1 MQKLKEYTG
10 FNPNLDKQ
18 LVANLKALTQKYA
31 KTYTQNSPNDYKTIY
46 ARALG
51 TVAANT
57 NNGVLNTTLAPNI
70 LASQVRNI
78 VKSKVIALQSQT
90 VATQQQQTQ
99 AANTQPSTQ
108 NNQQQAQATNQ
119 TNTQAPPTNNQTQ
132 QPAAAAQNTQEPQI
146 KITDYIREITPQNI
160 RNIDA
165 LIQNT
170 LIKNKDNLNNI
181 LNLESSPYKGQNR
194 TISVKISS
202 NLKES
207 LKKAT
212 QKIENVPI
220 TEIEVNVQISEAKGK
235 ETDKTKELKQRL
247 KDLSKKKESLEEK
260 SLKEAYSYLIELCES
275 EIRLTEEE
283 QQDNTA
289 QPDVKSMESI
299 LDNVRTYLLNILG
312 KKPRIQ
318 DTIDLTQ
325 IVLQD
330 KGYKKIVQPRTVY
343 YILAFGKGEEIKAI
357 DALNGKFTLKV
368 QKTAIKVTSPK
379 NLISQAAAGVRNTLL
394 ALNPSR
400 KDNFSF

>member
-10 FNPNLDKQ
+10 FNPNLDTQ
-18 LVANLKALTQKYA
+18 LVNNLKALTQKYA
-31 KTYTQNSPNDYKTIY
+31 KTYTQNNPNNYKIIY

-57 NNGVLNTTLAPNI
+57 NNGVLNATLAPNV
-70 LASQVRNI
+70 LAGQVRNI
-78 VKSKVIALQSQT
+78 VKNKATALQTQTTTTQQSQPANAQT
-90 VATQQQQTQ
+90 QPINNQAQQPATQ
-99 AANTQPSTQ
+99 
-108 NNQQQAQATNQ
+108 
-119 TNTQAPPTNNQTQ
+119 NTQAQD
-132 QPAAAAQNTQEPQI
+132 TQEPQI
-146 KITDYIREITPQNI
+146 KITDHIREITPQNVK
-160 RNIDA
+160 NIDA

-170 LIKNKDNLNNI
+170 LIKNKANLNNI
-181 LNLESSPYKGQNR
+181 LNLEGSPYKGQNR
-194 TISVKISS
+194 TISVKINS

-207 LKKAT
+207 LKEAA
-212 QKIENVPI
+212 QKIENAPI

-247 KDLSKKKESLEEK
+247 KDLSKKKESLEEE
-260 SLKEAYSYLIELCES
+260 SLKEAYSYLAELCES

-283 QQDNTA
+283 QRNNAA

-325 IVLQD
+325 TILQD
-330 KGYKKIVQPRTVY
+330 KEYKKIVQPRTVY
-343 YILAFGKGEEIKAI
+343 YTLAFGEGEEIKAI

-368 QKTAIKVTSPK
+368 QKTAIKVSSA
-379 NLISQAAAGVRNTLL
+379 NDLIGKAAAGLGNALL
-394 ALNPSR
+394 TLNPTK
-400 KDNFSF
+400 KDNYTF

>member
-31 KTYTQNSPNDYKTIY
+31 KTYTQNSPNDYKIIY
-46 ARALG
+46 TRALG

-57 NNGVLNTTLAPNI
+57 NNGVLNATLAPNI

-78 VKSKVIALQSQT
+78 VKSKVISLQSQT

-99 AANTQPSTQ
+99 AANAQPTTQ
-108 NNQQQAQATNQ
+108 NNQQQGQAVNQ
-119 TNTQAPPTNNQTQ
+119 ANTQAQPTDNQTQ
-132 QPAAAAQNTQEPQI
+132 QPAAQNTQEPQI
-146 KITDYIREITPQNI
+146 KITDHIREITPQNI

-170 LIKNKDNLNNI
+170 LIKNKANLNNI

-207 LKKAT
+207 LKEAA
-212 QKIENVPI
+212 QKIENGPI

-283 QQDNTA
+283 QQNNTA

-325 IVLQD
+325 TVLQD
-330 KGYKKIVQPRTVY
+330 KEYKKIVQPRTVY
-343 YILAFGKGEEIKAI
+343 YTLAFGKGEEIKAI

-379 NLISQAAAGVRNTLL
+379 NLISRTAAGIGNTLL

>member
-10 FNPNLDKQ
+10 FSPNLNTQ
-18 LVANLKALTQKYA
+18 LVNNLKALTQKYA
-31 KTYTQNSPNDYKTIY
+31 KTYTQNNPNNYKIIY

-57 NNGVLNTTLAPNI
+57 NNGVLNATLAPNV
-70 LASQVRNI
+70 LAGQVRNI
-78 VKSKVIALQSQT
+78 VKNKAAALQIQTTTTQQSQSANNQAPQT
-90 VATQQQQTQ
+90 VA
-99 AANTQPSTQ
+99 Q
-108 NNQQQAQATNQ
+108 NNQQQGQAVNQ
-119 TNTQAPPTNNQTQ
+119 ANTQAQPTNNQTQ
-132 QPAAAAQNTQEPQI
+132 QPAAQNTQEPQI
-146 KITDYIREITPQNI
+146 KITDHIREITPQNI

-170 LIKNKDNLNNI
+170 LIKNKANLNNI
-181 LNLESSPYKGQNR
+181 LNLESSPYKDQNR

-207 LKKAT
+207 LKEAT
-212 QKIENVPI
+212 QKIKNSPI

-260 SLKEAYSYLIELCES
+260 PLKEAYAYLIDLCES

-289 QPDVKSMESI
+289 QLDVKSMESI

-325 IVLQD
+325 TVLQD
-330 KGYKKIVQPRTVY
+330 KEYKKIVQPRTVY
-343 YILAFGKGEEIKAI
+343 YTLAFGKGEEIKAI

-379 NLISQAAAGVRNTLL
+379 NLISRAAAGIGNTLL

-400 KDNFSF
+400 EDNYTF

>member
-18 LVANLKALTQKYA
+18 LVANLKALTKEETQKA
-31 KTYTQNSPNDYKTIY
+31 MRSAGLNNPNDYKIIY
-46 ARALG
+46 ARSLG
-51 TVAANT
+51 TVASNT
-57 NNGVLNTTLAPNI
+57 NNGFLNAQENPRALRGK
-70 LASQVRNI
+70 VREI
-78 VKSKVIALQSQT
+78 VNAKINALKM
-90 VATQQQQTQ
+90 Q
-99 AANTQPSTQ
+99 AANTQQTQATNAQPTTQ
-108 NNQQQAQATNQ
+108 NNQQQGQAVNQ
-119 TNTQAPPTNNQTQ
+119 ANTQAQPTDNQTQ
-132 QPAAAAQNTQEPQI
+132 QPAAQNTQEPQI
-146 KITDYIREITPQNI
+146 KITDHIREITPQNI

-170 LIKNKDNLNNI
+170 LIKNKANLNNI

-194 TISVKISS
+194 TISVKINS

-207 LKKAT
+207 LKEAT
-212 QKIENVPI
+212 QKIENGPI

-299 LDNVRTYLLNILG
+299 LDNVRTYLLYILG

-325 IVLQD
+325 TVLQD
-330 KGYKKIVQPRTVY
+330 KEYKKIVQPRTVY
-343 YILAFGKGEEIKAI
+343 YTLAFGKGEEIKAI

-368 QKTAIKVTSPK
+368 QKTTIKVTSPK
-379 NLISQAAAGVRNTLL
+379 NLISKAATGVGNALS
-394 ALNPSR
+394 ALNPTK
-400 KDNFSF
+400 KDNYTF

>member
-10 FNPNLDKQ
+10 FSPNLNTQ
-18 LVANLKALTQKYA
+18 LVNNLKALTQKYA
-31 KTYTQNSPNDYKTIY
+31 KTYTQNNPNNYKIIY

-57 NNGVLNTTLAPNI
+57 NNGVLNATLAPNV
-70 LASQVRNI
+70 LAGQVRNI
-78 VKSKVIALQSQT
+78 VKNKAAALQIQTTTTQQSQSANNQAPQT
-90 VATQQQQTQ
+90 VA
-99 AANTQPSTQ
+99 Q
-108 NNQQQAQATNQ
+108 NNQQQGQAVNQ
-119 TNTQAPPTNNQTQ
+119 ANTQAQPTNNQTQ
-132 QPAAAAQNTQEPQI
+132 QPAAQNTQEPQI
-146 KITDYIREITPQNI
+146 KITDHIREITPQNI

-170 LIKNKDNLNNI
+170 LIKNKANLNNI
-181 LNLESSPYKGQNR
+181 LNLESSPYKDQNR

-207 LKKAT
+207 LKEAT
-212 QKIENVPI
+212 QKIENGPI

-235 ETDKTKELKQRL
+235 ETDKTKELKRRL

-325 IVLQD
+325 TVLQD
-330 KGYKKIVQPRTVY
+330 KKYKKIVQPRTVY
-343 YILAFGKGEEIKAI
+343 YTLAFGKGEEIKAI

-368 QKTAIKVTSPK
+368 QKTAIKVSSANDLFGK
-379 NLISQAAAGVRNTLL
+379 AAACVGNALL
-394 ALNPSR
+394 ALNPTK
-400 KDNFSF
+400 KDNYTF

>member
-31 KTYTQNSPNDYKTIY
+31 KTYTQNNPNDYKIIY

-57 NNGVLNTTLAPNI
+57 NNGVLNATLAPNI
-70 LASQVRNI
+70 LTSQVRNI
-78 VKSKVIALQSQT
+78 VKSKVTALQSQT

-99 AANTQPSTQ
+99 AANAQPTTQ
-108 NNQQQAQATNQ
+108 NNQQQAQTTNQ
-119 TNTQAPPTNNQTQ
+119 ANTQAQPTNNQTQ
-132 QPAAAAQNTQEPQI
+132 QPVAQDTQEPQI
-146 KITDYIREITPQNI
+146 KITDHIREITPQNVK
-160 RNIDA
+160 NIDA

-170 LIKNKDNLNNI
+170 LIKNKANLNNI
-181 LNLESSPYKGQNR
+181 LNLEGSPYKGQNR

-207 LKKAT
+207 LKEAT
-212 QKIENVPI
+212 QKIENAPI

-325 IVLQD
+325 TVLQD
-330 KGYKKIVQPRTVY
+330 KEYKKIVQPRTVY
-343 YILAFGKGEEIKAI
+343 YTLAFGKGEEIKAI

-368 QKTAIKVTSPK
+368 QKTAIKVSSA
-379 NLISQAAAGVRNTLL
+379 NDLIGKAAAGVGNALL
-394 ALNPSR
+394 ALNPTK
-400 KDNFSF
+400 KDNYTF

>member
-10 FNPNLDKQ
+10 FSPNLNTQ
-18 LVANLKALTQKYA
+18 LVNNLKALTQKYA
-31 KTYTQNSPNDYKTIY
+31 KTYTQNSPNDYKIIY

-57 NNGVLNTTLAPNI
+57 NNGVLNATLAPNI

-78 VKSKVIALQSQT
+78 VKSKVTALQSQT

-99 AANTQPSTQ
+99 ATN
-108 NNQQQAQATNQ
+108 AQ
-119 TNTQAPPTNNQTQ
+119 PTNNQTQ
-132 QPAAAAQNTQEPQI
+132 QPEAQNTQEPQI
-146 KITDYIREITPQNI
+146 KITDHIREITPQNI

-170 LIKNKDNLNNI
+170 LIKNKANLNNI

-207 LKKAT
+207 LKEAT
-212 QKIENVPI
+212 QKIKNSPI

-325 IVLQD
+325 TVLQD
-330 KGYKKIVQPRTVY
+330 KEYKKIVQPRTVY
-343 YILAFGKGEEIKAI
+343 YTLAFGKGEEIKAI

-379 NLISQAAAGVRNTLL
+379 NLISRAAAGIRNTLL

-400 KDNFSF
+400 EDNYTF

>member
-10 FNPNLDKQ
+10 FSPNLDTQ
-18 LVANLKALTQKYA
+18 LVNNLKALTQKYA
-31 KTYTQNSPNDYKTIY
+31 KTYTQNNPNNYKIIY

-57 NNGVLNTTLAPNI
+57 NNGVLNATLAPNV
-70 LASQVRNI
+70 LAGQVRNI
-78 VKSKVIALQSQT
+78 VKNKAAALQTQT
-90 VATQQQQTQ
+90 TTTQQTQPTAQNSQQQTQ
-99 AANTQPSTQ
+99 AVNQANTQ
-108 NNQQQAQATNQ
+108 AQ
-119 TNTQAPPTNNQTQ
+119 PTNNQTQ
-132 QPAAAAQNTQEPQI
+132 QPVAQDTQEPQI
-146 KITDYIREITPQNI
+146 KITDHIREITPQNVK
-160 RNIDA
+160 NIDA

-170 LIKNKDNLNNI
+170 LIKNKANLNNI
-181 LNLESSPYKGQNR
+181 LNLEGSPYKGQNR
-194 TISVKISS
+194 IISVKISS

-207 LKKAT
+207 LKEAT
-212 QKIENVPI
+212 QKIENAPI

-260 SLKEAYSYLIELCES
+260 PLKEAYAYLIDLCES

-325 IVLQD
+325 TVLQD
-330 KGYKKIVQPRTVY
+330 KEYKKIVQPRTVY
-343 YILAFGKGEEIKAI
+343 YTLAFGKGEEIKAM

-368 QKTAIKVTSPK
+368 QKTAIKVSSA
-379 NLISQAAAGVRNTLL
+379 NDLIGKAAAGLGNALL
-394 ALNPSR
+394 ALNPTK
-400 KDNFSF
+400 KDNYTF

>member
-31 KTYTQNSPNDYKTIY
+31 KTYTQNNPNDYKIIY

-57 NNGVLNTTLAPNI
+57 NNGVLNATLAPNI
-70 LASQVRNI
+70 LTSQVRNI
-78 VKSKVIALQSQT
+78 VKSKVTALQSQT

-99 AANTQPSTQ
+99 AANAQPTTQ
-108 NNQQQAQATNQ
+108 NNQQQAQTTNQ
-119 TNTQAPPTNNQTQ
+119 ANTQAQPTDNQTQ
-132 QPAAAAQNTQEPQI
+132 QPAAQNTQEPQI
-146 KITDYIREITPQNI
+146 KITDHIREITPQNI

-170 LIKNKDNLNNI
+170 LIKNKANLNNI

-207 LKKAT
+207 LKEAT
-212 QKIENVPI
+212 QKIENGPI

-325 IVLQD
+325 TVLQD
-330 KGYKKIVQPRTVY
+330 KEYKKIVQPRTVY
-343 YILAFGKGEEIKAI
+343 YTLAFGKGEEIKAI

-368 QKTAIKVTSPK
+368 QKTAIKVSSA
-379 NLISQAAAGVRNTLL
+379 NDLIGKAAAGVGNALL
-394 ALNPSR
+394 ALNPTK
-400 KDNFSF
+400 KDNYTF

>member
-10 FNPNLDKQ
+10 FNPNLDTQ
-18 LVANLKALTQKYA
+18 LVNNLKALTQKYA
-31 KTYTQNSPNDYKTIY
+31 KTYTQNNPNNYKIIY

-57 NNGVLNTTLAPNI
+57 NNGVLNATLAPNV
-70 LASQVRNI
+70 LAGQVRNI
-78 VKSKVIALQSQT
+78 VKNKAAALQIQTTTTQQSQSANNQAPQT
-90 VATQQQQTQ
+90 VA
-99 AANTQPSTQ
+99 Q
-108 NNQQQAQATNQ
+108 NNQQQGQAVNQ
-119 TNTQAPPTNNQTQ
+119 ANTQAQPTNNQTQ
-132 QPAAAAQNTQEPQI
+132 QPEAQNTQEPQI
-146 KITDYIREITPQNI
+146 KITDHIREITPQNI

-170 LIKNKDNLNNI
+170 LIKNKANLNNI

-207 LKKAT
+207 LKEAA
-212 QKIENVPI
+212 QKIKNAPI
-220 TEIEVNVQISEAKGK
+220 TEIAVNVQISEAKGK

-260 SLKEAYSYLIELCES
+260 PLKEAYAYLIDLCES

-325 IVLQD
+325 TVLQD
-330 KGYKKIVQPRTVY
+330 KEYKKIVQPRTVY
-343 YILAFGKGEEIKAI
+343 YTLAFGKGEEIKAI

-379 NLISQAAAGVRNTLL
+379 NLISRAAGIGNTLL

-400 KDNFSF
+400 EDNYTF

>member
-31 KTYTQNSPNDYKTIY
+31 KTYTQNNPNDYKIIY

-57 NNGVLNTTLAPNI
+57 NNGVLNATLAPNI
-70 LASQVRNI
+70 LTSQVRNI
-78 VKSKVIALQSQT
+78 VKSKVTALQSQT

-99 AANTQPSTQ
+99 ATNTQPTTQ
-108 NNQQQAQATNQ
+108 NNQQQGQAANQ
-119 TNTQAPPTNNQTQ
+119 ANTQAQPTDNQTQ
-132 QPAAAAQNTQEPQI
+132 QPAAQNTQEPQI
-146 KITDYIREITPQNI
+146 KITDHIREITPQNI

-170 LIKNKDNLNNI
+170 LIKNKANLNNI

-207 LKKAT
+207 LKEAT
-212 QKIENVPI
+212 QKIENGPI

-235 ETDKTKELKQRL
+235 ETDKTKELKRRL

-299 LDNVRTYLLNILG
+299 LDNVRTYLLYILG

-325 IVLQD
+325 TVLQD
-330 KGYKKIVQPRTVY
+330 KEYKKIVQPRTVY
-343 YILAFGKGEEIKAI
+343 YTLAFGKGEEIKAI

-379 NLISQAAAGVRNTLL
+379 NLISKAATGVGNALS
-394 ALNPSR
+394 ALNLTK
-400 KDNFSF
+400 KDNYTF

>member
-1 MQKLKEYTG
+1 M
-10 FNPNLDKQ
+10 
-18 LVANLKALTQKYA
+18 
-31 KTYTQNSPNDYKTIY
+31 
-46 ARALG
+46 
-51 TVAANT
+51 
-57 NNGVLNTTLAPNI
+57 
-70 LASQVRNI
+70 
-78 VKSKVIALQSQT
+78 
-90 VATQQQQTQ
+90 
-99 AANTQPSTQ
+99 
-108 NNQQQAQATNQ
+108 
-119 TNTQAPPTNNQTQ
+119 
-132 QPAAAAQNTQEPQI
+132 
-146 KITDYIREITPQNI
+146 IT
-160 RNIDA
+160 
-165 LIQNT
+165 
-170 LIKNKDNLNNI
+170 KNKW
-181 LNLESSPYKGQNR
+181 NR

-207 LKKAT
+207 LKEAT
-212 QKIENVPI
+212 QKIENGPI

-325 IVLQD
+325 TVLQD
-330 KGYKKIVQPRTVY
+330 KEYKKIVQPRTVY
-343 YILAFGKGEEIKAI
+343 YTLAFGKGEEIKAI

-368 QKTAIKVTSPK
+368 QKTAIKVSSA
-379 NLISQAAAGVRNTLL
+379 NDLIGKAAAGVGNALL
-394 ALNPSR
+394 ALNPTK
-400 KDNFSF
+400 KDNYTF